1 MKYYTKEKHK
11 ECITEMRDLFG
22 DYAVYHF
29 CVCNA
34 YKYAYRAGLKENNPA
49 LMDYEK
55 IKWYLAYANYI
66 VRQHTLSIFGLKFHN
81 PKYKPVS
88 IDTVKEAI

>member
-11 ECITEMRDLFG
+11 ECITEMCDLFG
-22 DYAVYHF
+22 DYAVYNF

-49 LMDYEK
+49 IQDYEK
-55 IKWYLAYANYI
+55 IKWYLLYANAI
-66 VRQHTLSIFGLKFHN
+66 VKQHTLSIFGLKFRN

-88 IDTVKEAI
+88 IGTVKGAL

>member
-11 ECITEMRDLFG
+11 ECITEMCDTFG
-22 DYAVYHF
+22 DYAVYCF

-34 YKYAYRAGLKENNPA
+34 YKYAYRAGLKEGNPA
-49 LMDYEK
+49 LQDYEK
-55 IKWYLAYANYI
+55 IKWYLAYANGI
-66 VRQHTLSIFGLKFHN
+66 VKKHTVKILGLTFHN

-88 IDTVKEAI
+88 IETVKGAL